1 MATMHD
7 ITNRPAHASPAPP
20 RRRIIVVDDSADMR
34 EVLLEVLGRAGY
46 EVVGASSGQR
56 ALSLMR
62 DGIPDV
68 VITDLLMPEMSGFAL
83 RAAMLR
89 RPELAGVPVVI
100 LSGYGRRPSET
111 LEAAEVLPKP
121 LSIDRLLAT
130 VARLIESRRAAEDGV
145 TV

>member
-1 MATMHD
+1 MAIIHEPT
-7 ITNRPAHASPAPP
+7 AQASAPMAGV
-20 RRRIIVVDDSADMR
+20 RRRILVVDDSADMR
-34 EVLLEVLGRAGY
+34 DVLQEVLGRAGY
-46 EVVGASSGQR
+46 DVIGASSGQR
-56 ALSLMR
+56 ALALMR
-62 DGIPDV
+62 DGIPDL

-89 RPELAGVPVVI
+89 RPELARVPVVI
-100 LSGYGRRPSET
+100 LSGYWRRPGET

-130 VARLIESRRAAEDGV
+130 VARLTDSQPGTEDGV